1 MPRSLHSCLNFI
13 DDTLEILCDDN
24 SRELRRQAGELHARL
39 HYGKTEE
46 IIRFGLHEYLM
57 DFLARVSRRS
67 AARSAGA
74 SSCRPIELVAGSV
87 ECRLLRTVNARPM
100 TYCVAMSLD
109 AGMIFASDSRTN
121 AGVDQIARFSKM
133 KVFAK
138 DGDRV
143 IVTLSSGNLAVTQ
156 SALNNLDHALARRRR
171 RAQHLERRVDVR
183 RRPARR

>member
-1 MPRSLHSCLNFI
+1 
-13 DDTLEILCDDN
+13 
-24 SRELRRQAGELHARL
+24 
-39 HYGKTEE
+39 
-46 IIRFGLHEYLM
+46 
-57 DFLARVSRRS
+57 
-67 AARSAGA
+67 
-74 SSCRPIELVAGSV
+74 
-87 ECRLLRTVNARPM
+87 M

-156 SALNNLDHALARRRR
+156 SALNNLDHRARAGESELSLWNAQSMFDVARLFGDSLREIKAR
-171 RAQHLERRVDVR
+171 DAPYLTQNNIDASGNFLIGGQIRGEPHRLFNVYGEGNFIEASPDTCYFQISESTYGKPRIYPGIKRATTR
-183 RRPARR
+183 A